1 MANNLFNELFVAEG
15 NEYTKVGES
24 PLPKKV
30 ISSAEIQV
38 VNHEG
43 NSWRNVC
50 FFLSDGK
57 KAYAKVGKDS
67 EFHSAEAGT
76 EVPVTGSLY
85 RLEDQNGEITKSIY
99 WEE

>member
-1 MANNLFNELFVAEG
+1 MASLFNELFVAEG

-24 PLPKKV
+24 PLPKKG
-30 ISSAEIQV
+30 ISGAEIQV
-38 VNHEG
+38 VSHEG
-43 NSWRNVC
+43 STWRNVC
-50 FFLSDGK
+50 FMLADGK
-57 KAYAKVGKDS
+57 KAYAKVGKES
-67 EFHSAEAGT
+67 EFIDAEHGT